1 MTGIP
6 TILVDGEPVST
17 VSALDRGF
25 CYGDGLFETIRIVDG
40 RAPLW
45 LRHMHRLTDGCA
57 RLALPSP
64 DASVL
69 AAEVGRIAGHRD
81 AAVVR
86 ITLSRG
92 PGRRGYAIDPSSTG
106 TRVVAVA
113 DMPAI
118 PHRLVDEGL
127 VVRECRMR
135 YALQPALAGI
145 KHLNRLEQVLARSE
159 WDDPAI
165 DEGLMLD
172 MEGRVV
178 SAISANL
185 FVVRAG
191 RMSTPALERCGVAGV
206 ARSEVLAVTGA
217 STVDLTP
224 AELAGADEVFLT
236 SSVRG
241 ILPVRAFGESTWQP
255 GPVVRQMQ
263 AHWRALGFVG
273 RE

>member
-1 MTGIP
+1 MTGVP
-6 TILVDGEPVST
+6 AILVDGEPVST

-25 CYGDGLFETIRIVDG
+25 CYGDGLFETIRIVGG

-45 LRHMHRLTDGCA
+45 SRHMHRLAEGCT
-57 RLALPSP
+57 RLAMAPP
-64 DASVL
+64 DVGALV
-69 AAEVGRIAGHRD
+69 ADVGRLCAHRD

-92 PGRRGYAIDPSSTG
+92 AGRRGYAIDPASTG

-113 DMPAI
+113 DMPPI
-118 PHRLVDEGL
+118 PRRLVDEGL

-135 YALQPALAGI
+135 YAVQPALAGI

-172 MEGRVV
+172 IDGRLV
-178 SAISANL
+178 SATAANL
-185 FVVRAG
+185 FVVHAG
-191 RMSTPALERCGVAGV
+191 RVSTPALERCGVAGV
-206 ARSEVLAVTGA
+206 ARAEVLAVTGA
-217 STVDLTP
+217 STTDLTP

-241 ILPVRAFGESTWQP
+241 ILPVRAFGESAWQP

>member
-1 MTGIP
+1 VSEVATV
-6 TILVDGEPVST
+6 LVDGEPSPT

-25 CYGDGLFETIRIVDG
+25 CYGDGLFETIRIAEG

-45 LRHMHRLTDGCA
+45 HRHMHRLTEGCT
-57 RLALPSP
+57 RLAMAPP
-64 DASVL
+64 DIDAL
-69 AAEVGRIAGHRD
+69 AADVGRVAAHRD

-118 PHRLVDEGL
+118 LRRLVDDGL
-127 VVRECRMR
+127 LVRECRTR
-135 YALQPALAGI
+135 YAIQPALAGI

-159 WDDPAI
+159 WDDPAV
-165 DEGLMLD
+165 DEGLMRD

-178 SAISANL
+178 SATAANL
-185 FVVRAG
+185 FVVHAG
-191 RMSTPALERCGVAGV
+191 RVSTPALDRCGVAGV
-206 ARSEVLAVTGA
+206 ARAEVLAVTGA

-241 ILPVRAFGESTWQP
+241 ILPVRAFGESAWQP

>member
-1 MTGIP
+1 VTGIP
-6 TILVDGEPVST
+6 TILVDGAPVSA

-25 CYGDGLFETIRIVDG
+25 CYGDGLFETIRIVQG

-45 LRHMHRLTDGCA
+45 QRHME
-57 RLALPSP
+57 RLAAGCSRLAMTAP
-64 DASVL
+64 DIDVL
-69 AAEVGRIAGHRD
+69 AAEVDRVAAHRD

-92 PGRRGYAIDPSSTG
+92 TGRRGYAFDSSIAG
-106 TRVVAVA
+106 TRVVAVS
-113 DMPAI
+113 DMPSI
-118 PHRLVDEGL
+118 PHRLVQDGL
-127 VVRECRMR
+127 AVRACRTR
-135 YALQPALAGI
+135 YAVQPALAGI

-159 WDDPAI
+159 WDDPSI
-165 DEGLMLD
+165 DEGLMRD

-178 SAISANL
+178 SATAANL
-185 FVVRAG
+185 FVVHAG
-191 RMSTPALERCGVAGV
+191 RVSTPSLGRCGVAGV
-206 ARSEVLAVTGA
+206 ARAEVLAETGA

-224 AELAGADEVFLT
+224 AELVGADEVFLT